1 MFITEMS
8 DDSDTGVPH
17 VSAHVPPAS
26 GKSKNTILSA
36 ELTDAIQN
44 LSDDSEYEEYTIQ
57 KALERTQKLL
67 DPRHRVYTRDEFVE
81 EMKFGDVT
89 RYIMNKSPWWFRESL
104 DKLITNFQK

>member
-17 VSAHVPPAS
+17 VSAHVPASS

-104 DKLITNFQK
+104 DKIITNFQK